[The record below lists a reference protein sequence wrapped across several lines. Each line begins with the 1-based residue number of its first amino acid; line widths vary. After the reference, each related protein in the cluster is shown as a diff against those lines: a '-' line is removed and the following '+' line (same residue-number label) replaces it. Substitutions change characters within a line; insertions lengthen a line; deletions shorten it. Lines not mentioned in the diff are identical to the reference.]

1 MMTKFAFIIH
11 PIDVGYIT
19 RNIKP
24 FKLLPSRL
32 AEGIVSRFP
41 VYKASNITGIKSSL
55 AETEGYFIIC
65 PLTSRQMLELPEEY
79 VLKRILEA
87 GKLAE
92 KLGAGIVGLGA
103 MTAVVGDAGITI
115 ADNLGI
121 AVTTGNSYTVAMALD
136 GTRKALEYAG
146 IDMTQ
151 AKAVVLGATGSI
163 GSVCA
168 RILAGEVRALTLV
181 SRTQSRLERLAY
193 QILHETGTAVK
204 LTTDTKKALFD
215 ADIVI
220 TVTSAV
226 DTIIEPQDLKPGA
239 VVCDVAR
246 PRDVSA
252 KVASERP
259 DVLVVEGGVVD
270 VPGDNVHRSNSL
282 L

>member
-151 AKAVVLGATGSI
+151 AKI
-163 GSVCA
+163 
-168 RILAGEVRALTLV
+168 
-181 SRTQSRLERLAY
+181 
-193 QILHETGTAVK
+193 
-204 LTTDTKKALFD
+204 
-215 ADIVI
+215 
-220 TVTSAV
+220 
-226 DTIIEPQDLKPGA
+226 
-239 VVCDVAR
+239 
-246 PRDVSA
+246 
-252 KVASERP
+252 
-259 DVLVVEGGVVD
+259 
-270 VPGDNVHRSNSL
+270 RSP
-282 L
+282 